1 MSNVARKT
9 SKARK
14 SRNALKIL
22 CDVSWG
28 KSILNLVH
36 LVGANCNLFANG
48 NVVVGGFFGK
58 NHTLHV
64 PISLHRFLAA
74 NAAVYRCPSRRKLFT
89 VLTSPR
95 RKLLKWFVGISAGAG
110 LSVAESFA
118 SVVFIPVTQDTSL
131 QMDISD
137 DGRVVAGT
145 SVIGGVSEAYRF
157 EIGVGVTMLGDVPGG
172 TFISY
177 GLGMS
182 GDGSVVV
189 GRSRS
194 ATGPVWFRWTLS
206 GGMISLGDAAYADDV
221 SADGSIIVGNSRGG
235 SATLW
240 SAGTGI
246 TEMGP
251 SLGFQAKE
259 AYGVSRDGLAAV
271 GYGLDPLG
279 SGSDVPFIWHQGS
292 GFTVLPPAPN
302 ARYTLGVSI
311 SDDHSVIAGFLGTQ
325 NGGARPF
332 RWTLDGGYEDIGFL
346 SGVSTA
352 NLLRT
357 TGMSGDGRI
366 IVGEGPSGIA
376 FIWEDGIGMISASEY
391 LKRFDINIPNINY
404 LGAVTRD
411 GRTFAGTTQGGSTFV
426 ATVPELGGS
435 LNLLVCSVA
444 IFGRRRRFATGSQ

>member
-1 MSNVARKT
+1 
-9 SKARK
+9 
-14 SRNALKIL
+14 
-22 CDVSWG
+22 
-28 KSILNLVH
+28 
-36 LVGANCNLFANG
+36 
-48 NVVVGGFFGK
+48 
-58 NHTLHV
+58 
-64 PISLHRFLAA
+64 
-74 NAAVYRCPSRRKLFT
+74 
-89 VLTSPR
+89 
-95 RKLLKWFVGISAGAG
+95 
-110 LSVAESFA
+110 
-118 SVVFIPVTQDTSL
+118 
-131 QMDISD
+131 MDISD

-182 GDGSVVV
+182 GDGSIVV

-206 GGMISLGDAAYADDV
+206 GGMISLGDAAYAHDV

-292 GFTVLPPAPN
+292 GFTVLPPAPD
-302 ARYTLGVSI
+302 ARYTMGVSI
-311 SDDHSVIAGFLGTQ
+311 SDDHSVIAGYLGTQ

-332 RWTLDGGYEDIGFL
+332 RWTLDGGYEDGFL

-376 FIWEDGIGMISASEY
+376 FIWEDGIGMMSASEY